1 MNNNEAHLSVV
12 LNVPSD
18 YTGRVLVYLEK
29 GRVKCQCR
37 LMENEFISTL
47 AGFSEMLTKSG
58 VSADQLR
65 GGRLCEINMI
75 LKTWHLKPCTLRKN
89 QGSRQYVDEQP

>member
-1 MNNNEAHLSVV
+1 MHNHETHLPVV

-18 YTGRVLVYLEK
+18 YTGRVLVYLGK
-29 GRVKCQCR
+29 GRVRCQCR

-58 VSADQLR
+58 VSADQLC
-65 GGRLCEINMI
+65 GGDYA
-75 LKTWHLKPCTLRKN
+75 K
-89 QGSRQYVDEQP
+89 

>member
-65 GGRLCEINMI
+65 GAIMRNKHDIEDLAFEALHSAKKI
-75 LKTWHLKPCTLRKN
+75 RKSSIC
-89 QGSRQYVDEQP
+89 G

>member
-29 GRVKCQCR
+29 
-37 LMENEFISTL
+37 
-47 AGFSEMLTKSG
+47 AGLNA
-58 VSADQLR
+58 SA
-65 GGRLCEINMI
+65 
-75 LKTWHLKPCTLRKN
+75 
-89 QGSRQYVDEQP
+89 V